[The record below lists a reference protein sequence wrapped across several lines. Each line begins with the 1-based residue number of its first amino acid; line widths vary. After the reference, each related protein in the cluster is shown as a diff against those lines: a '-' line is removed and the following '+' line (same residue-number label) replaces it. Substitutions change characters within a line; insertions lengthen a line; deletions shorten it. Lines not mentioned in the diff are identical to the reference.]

1 MGKNGY
7 KQENFDPHKSS
18 EVKFKYERVSKNMKK
33 MSDLKLESEN
43 REDRNI
49 HFNKKKLE

>member
-1 MGKNGY
+1 
-7 KQENFDPHKSS
+7 
-18 EVKFKYERVSKNMKK
+18 

-49 HFNKKKLE
+49 HFNKKKIVISYEKKRNFTISGEKQIDEIKNKSEHL

>member
-1 MGKNGY
+1 
-7 KQENFDPHKSS
+7 
-18 EVKFKYERVSKNMKK
+18 MKK

-49 HFNKKKLE
+49 HFNKKKIGISYEKKRNFTISGEK